1 MASLGERIRK
11 LRKEKGLTLQALAGA
26 ELSKG
31 MLSLIENGKANPS
44 MESLAYIAERLG
56 INKNDLLADVAP
68 SELRELLQEVEKLN
82 LKLLDDL
89 PAGFNKIIELVGP
102 YAEKLPYRYESA
114 RLLELYSR
122 SLYYMKK
129 DGWQAFLQQAEDM
142 FEGLHLMNNS
152 ADIQLFRAML
162 HFNDHQYG
170 ESLKMLKHSR
180 NVFEE
185 RGVVLDALKKLDF
198 DFSEAILHFAIGKD
212 EDALKIIEE
221 AIAYSKEHQIF
232 YKIDALKKLDFDF
245 SEAILHFAIGKDE
258 DALKIISEAID
269 YSKENQIFYKMDA
282 LYRVSAF
289 HAILQND
296 DKRKDYYVNK
306 LRIFADFTDDAK
318 IDITLDLLEAHYLNS
333 FKHDHENALK
343 IIDKNLDK
351 YGEDEAF
358 QFLIEKGKALYGMG
372 LLSEALPWL
381 EKHRLYEFMHHPYDL
396 LMNYE
401 KDAYMALIYEQQG
414 QHDLAV
420 KHAEI
425 AKNNADP
432 MPDLP
437 YRKFI
442 MDVHRQITAQ

>member
-212 EDALKIIEE
+212 EDALKII
-221 AIAYSKEHQIF
+221 
-232 YKIDALKKLDFDF
+232 
-245 SEAILHFAIGKDE
+245 
-258 DALKIISEAID
+258 SEAID